1 MGRIHG
7 IELHEQ
13 TWYPAFL
20 RKIFQRGL
28 GHSLTIT
35 NTFDRFTGPFGQFLE
50 QTRSRAILDLCSGSG
65 DAARAVWKEIFE
77 SLEPDR
83 RPTLWLSDLFP
94 NLEAYERL
102 RAEHPGA
109 IEFLAAPVD
118 ALQPPKDAPRVRTLF
133 NCFHHF
139 RPEQARQILADATEN
154 ADGIAIF
161 EVTRNH
167 WKNHLVT
174 VLVLPFASA
183 FLTSFLLRPFRLS
196 HVLFS
201 FLLPVIPFTAA
212 FDGLFSNLRT
222 YSVEELEAMTR
233 SLGDR
238 GFEWEIGHVEV
249 EKTGLLSTYLF
260 GWRKHPQS

>member
-35 NTFDRFTGPFGQFLE
+35 DTFERFTEPFGRFLAK
-50 QTRSRAILDLCSGSG
+50 TRSHAILDLCSGSG
-65 DAARAVWKEIFE
+65 DAARAVWKELFE
-77 SLEPDR
+77 AMEPAN
-83 RPTLWLSDLFP
+83 RPKLWLSDLFP

-102 RAEHPGA
+102 RAEHPGD
-109 IEFLAAPVD
+109 IEFFEAPVD
-118 ALQPPKDAPRVRTLF
+118 ALHPPEEAPRVRTLF

-139 RPEQARQILADATEN
+139 RPEQARQILADATQSS
-154 ADGIAIF
+154 DGIAVF

-167 WKNHLVT
+167 WKNHLIT

-183 FLTSFLLRPFRLS
+183 FLTSFLLRPFQIS
-196 HVLFS
+196 NFLFS
-201 FLLPVIPFTAA
+201 FLIPVIPFTAA

-233 SLGDR
+233 SLGDHD
-238 GFEWEIGHVEV
+238 FEWEIGHIEV
-249 EKTGLLSTYLF
+249 EKTGLLATYLF
-260 GWRKHPQS
+260 GWRKNPAA